1 MRFKESLTR
10 PGIRIIAEFKRAS
23 PSLGDIAPG
32 ADPAAR
38 AAAYERGG
46 AAAMSVLCDAAR
58 FKGSPDDLR
67 RAASASSLPLL
78 AKDFISAPER
88 LEEVAAAGAAAAL
101 LIVRYLDDAALAAL
115 LARTRALGM
124 DALVETRSGEE
135 IARAVAA
142 GADIIG
148 VNSRD
153 LETLAVD
160 IAVSERLLKEIPDGI
175 VKVAE
180 SGIRTT
186 ADIARLQAA
195 GANAFLIGTTLMKS
209 DDAEATLR
217 QLTQLTQLT
226 QPPNHQTI
234 L

>member
-1 MRFKESLTR
+1 MHFRESLTR

-32 ADPAAR
+32 ADPAVR

-46 AAAMSVLCDAAR
+46 AAAMSVLCDTER

-78 AKDFISAPER
+78 AKDFITAPER

-153 LETLAVD
+153 LETLSVD
-160 IAVSERLLKEIPDGI
+160 IAVAERLLGRIPDG
-175 VKVAE
+175 VVRVAE
-180 SGIRTT
+180 SGVATR
-186 ADIARLQAA
+186 ADVERLAAA
-195 GANAFLIGTTLMKS
+195 GADAFLVGTALMRAA
-209 DDAEATLR
+209 DPAEKLMELKGER
-217 QLTQLTQLT
+217 
-226 QPPNHQTI
+226 
-234 L
+234 

>member
-1 MRFKESLTR
+1 MRFKKSLTR

-32 ADPAAR
+32 ADPAER

-78 AKDFISAPER
+78 AKDFITAPER

-153 LETLAVD
+153 LETLSVD
-160 IAVSERLLKEIPDGI
+160 IAVAERLLGRIPDG
-175 VKVAE
+175 VVRVAE
-180 SGIRTT
+180 SGVATR
-186 ADIARLQAA
+186 ADVERLAAA
-195 GANAFLIGTTLMKS
+195 GADAFLVGTALMRAA
-209 DDAEATLR
+209 DPAEKLMELKGER
-217 QLTQLTQLT
+217 
-226 QPPNHQTI
+226 
-234 L
+234 

>member
-32 ADPAAR
+32 ADPAVH

-78 AKDFISAPER
+78 AKDFITAPER
-88 LEEVAAAGAAAAL
+88 LEEVAASVAAAAL

-115 LARTRALGM
+115 LARTRELGM

-153 LETLAVD
+153 LETLSVD
-160 IAVSERLLKEIPDGI
+160 IAVAERLLGRIPDG
-175 VKVAE
+175 VVRVAE
-180 SGIRTT
+180 SGVATR
-186 ADIARLQAA
+186 ADVERLAAA
-195 GANAFLIGTTLMKS
+195 GADAFLVGTALMRAANP
-209 DDAEATLR
+209 AEKLMELKGER
-217 QLTQLTQLT
+217 
-226 QPPNHQTI
+226 
-234 L
+234 

>member
-1 MRFKESLTR
+1 MHFRESLIR
-10 PGIRIIAEFKRAS
+10 PGVRIIAEFKRAS

-32 ADPAAR
+32 ADPAER

-78 AKDFISAPER
+78 AKDFITAPER

-124 DALVETRSGEE
+124 DALVETRSEEE

-142 GADIIG
+142 GADIVG

-153 LETLAVD
+153 LETLSVD
-160 IAVSERLLKEIPDGI
+160 IAVAERLLGRIPDG
-175 VKVAE
+175 VVRVAE
-180 SGIRTT
+180 SGVATR
-186 ADIARLQAA
+186 ADVERLAAA
-195 GANAFLIGTTLMKS
+195 GADAFLVGTALMRAA
-209 DDAEATLR
+209 DPAEKLMELKGER
-217 QLTQLTQLT
+217 
-226 QPPNHQTI
+226 
-234 L
+234 

>member
-1 MRFKESLTR
+1 MHFRESLIR
-10 PGIRIIAEFKRAS
+10 PGVRIIAEFKRAS

-32 ADPAAR
+32 ADPAER

-78 AKDFISAPER
+78 AKDFITAPER
-88 LEEVAAAGAAAAL
+88 LDEVAAAGASAAL

-115 LARTRALGM
+115 LARTRELGM

-153 LETLAVD
+153 LETLSVD
-160 IAVSERLLKEIPDGI
+160 IAVAERLLGRIPDG
-175 VKVAE
+175 VVRVAE
-180 SGIRTT
+180 SGVATR
-186 ADIARLQAA
+186 ADVERLAAA
-195 GANAFLIGTTLMKS
+195 GADAFLVGTALMRAA
-209 DDAEATLR
+209 DPAEKLMELKGER
-217 QLTQLTQLT
+217 
-226 QPPNHQTI
+226 
-234 L
+234 